1 MAQQI
6 LEGTWEEIAAHADE
20 LRGKRLTVIVEPEM
34 IDSQELE
41 TMEEEALST
50 RQELAEFQARNPGLS
65 DTEAILRYGRC
76 GPMYGMP
83 FVDDSQVGMN
93 DDKHLSEK

>member
-1 MAQQI
+1 MAQQV

-20 LRGKRLTVIVEPEM
+20 LKGKRLIVIVEPG
-34 IDSQELE
+34 IDELQELE
-41 TMEEEALST
+41 TIEEEALRT

-93 DDKHLSEK
+93 DDKHFPEK

>member
-41 TMEEEALST
+41 TMEEEALRT